1 MSRMS
6 FFLLNHSFP
15 HLSSHVACLLRSY
28 AVMHVLCQSPQL
40 LHQLQN
46 FLNFAYANHM
56 QIGYF
61 YLSFLKLVISRREDQ
76 RVTCKLQP
84 GLLFLLC
91 LVLSRKYFRVII
103 KNQVKGS
110 NGPLHVAI
118 FNYQL
123 INYASV

>member
-1 MSRMS
+1 MSRMGFS
-6 FFLLNHSFP
+6 LLNHSFP

-28 AVMHVLCQSPQL
+28 AVIHVLCQSPQL

-56 QIGYF
+56 QFCYF
-61 YLSFLKLVISRREDQ
+61 YLRFFNLEISRREDQ
-76 RVTCKLQP
+76 RVTCRLQL
-84 GLLFLLC
+84 GLLFLHC
-91 LVLSRKYFRVII
+91 PVLDRKYFRVII
-103 KNQVKGS
+103 KNQVKRS
-110 NGPLHVAI
+110 NGPLRETI